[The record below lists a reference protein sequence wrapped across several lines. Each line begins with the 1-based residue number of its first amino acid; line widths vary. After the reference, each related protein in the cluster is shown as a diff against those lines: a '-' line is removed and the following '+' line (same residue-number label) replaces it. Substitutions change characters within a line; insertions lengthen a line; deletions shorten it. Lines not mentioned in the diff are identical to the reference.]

1 MANRYW
7 VGGTGTWD
15 GSNTANWSA
24 TSGGASGA
32 SVPTIADA
40 AFFNASSGGG
50 TVTLGANVDCLTVN
64 FSGFT
69 GTFDFSTYDVNVAG
83 NAATVVNIS
92 STIAAV
98 NGTGKFN
105 CSYVGG
111 TGTRTVILA
120 SGAAAKAA
128 NLRVSAGTDTL
139 TLSSTN
145 HIIDLDFTGFAGTW
159 STTTTVNVYGNL
171 TLSTG
176 MTVGSLGAAIVM
188 GATTTGKTITSNGK
202 TIDQGLTFNGV
213 GGGWALQDALTLG
226 ATRTLTLTTGAL
238 SLGNNN
244 LTCGL
249 FASSNSNT
257 RSISTTGGQ
266 IYCVSNNATIFN
278 ASTATNLTITGNLI
292 VNCTYSGSTGTRQI
306 NGGATATLPEAQSI
320 SFNITAGTDTF
331 VFGSANCAK
340 NVDFTGFKGTVNS
353 SSSSTVTIYGNLTFD
368 SGCNPSFAAGTTL
381 TFASTSGT
389 NTITCAGTTI
399 GTNIAFTGFG
409 GTWQFADALTLASA
423 KTINFT
429 NGTLRL
435 KAGVTS
441 TVYGFTASGTTQKY
455 LESTT
460 PGSQATLS
468 NPSGTVSVSYV
479 TIKDNN
485 ATGGA
490 TWNAYVDNGNIDAG
504 NVDGWDFGLSPGY
517 NIEYNVSLRSFTEPR
532 RF

>member
-24 TSGGASGA
+24 TSGGAGGA
-32 SVPTIADA
+32 SVPTVADA
-40 AFFNASSGGG
+40 AIFNASSGGG

-83 NAATVVNIS
+83 NAATIINVT

-105 CSYVGG
+105 CSYAGS
-111 TGTRTVILA
+111 TGTRTVLVA
-120 SGAAAKAA
+120 TAAATKAA
-128 NLRVSAGTDTL
+128 NLRISAGTDTL
-139 TLSSTN
+139 ALSSTN

-159 STTTTVNVYGNL
+159 TTTTTTNVYGNL

-176 MTVGSLGAAIVM
+176 MTVGSLGAAITM

-202 TIDQGLTFNGV
+202 TIDIGVTFNGV
-213 GGGWALQDALTLG
+213 GGGWTLQDALTLG
-226 ATRTLTLTTGAL
+226 ATRTLILTAGAL

-244 LTCGL
+244 LTCGI
-249 FASSNSNT
+249 FAGSTSTT

-266 IYCVSNNATIFN
+266 IYCVSNNTSIFTVSN
-278 ASTATNLTITGNLI
+278 ATNLTITGNLI
-292 VNCTYSGSTGTRQI
+292 VNCTYSGSTGSRQI

-320 SFNITAGTDTF
+320 NFNITAGTDT
-331 VFGSANCAK
+331 VVLGGANCVK
-340 NVDFTGFKGTVNS
+340 NIDFTGFSGTINS
-353 SSSSTVTIYGNLTFD
+353 SSPTAVTIYGDFKLSAT
-368 SGCNPSFAAGTTL
+368 CTPSFAAGTTL

-389 NTITCAGTTI
+389 KTITCAGTTI
-399 GTNIAFTGFG
+399 GTNIAFTGLG
-409 GTWQFADALTLASA
+409 GTWQFADALTLAST

-429 NGTLRL
+429 NGTLKL
-435 KAGVTS
+435 KAGATS
-441 TVYGFTASGTTQKY
+441 TVYGFTASGTTQKF
-455 LESTT
+455 LQSTT

-468 NPSGTVSVSYV
+468 DPSGTVSVSYV
-479 TIKDNN
+479 TIKDIN

-490 TWNAYVDNGNIDAG
+490 TWYAPIDQFNIDGG
-504 NVDGWDFGLSPGY
+504 NNDGWDFFVQLG
-517 NIEYNVSLRSFTEPR
+517 EYMYTR
-532 RF
+532 RKNKRLLIS